1 MLSGPSLREL
11 PNSSMADSKVAW
23 WVQSVPVYKRRYCGA
38 QLLGRNQAETIGNF
52 LVRETLVHEEFVE
65 AIIRLYEEKEGVA
78 QDQRD
83 FGLPPGEDEEWGD
96 NEWNGSWGWWNYDE
110 DYDYDGDGDAPPR
123 EGPEAPDG
131 PDPGEPEAGD
141 DGASPHTGAGP
152 GSSPSHK
159 SVPEDFPS
167 RSPSRRAT
175 PASPQPEVVKPA
187 VTEMSVTDSFIMGVL
202 RGWRLL
208 QASGL
213 SAEEKRDILSATKN
227 SLDYEVVSAA
237 LQNLWDDQ
245 LLGHRAPQH
254 SMHANMME
262 SQSDPSSFHHYDG
275 YYQEQDDWWWQD
287 QGWHD
292 HYFLGDHSWE
302 DSEYWS
308 GSWEPDA
315 LPAVTDATDDDDPK
329 LKEAQKAE
337 AIAESLAVEAQR
349 TWTEAQRAI
358 QALRKDRGFGGPTK
372 CFNCGGNHMVRDCP
386 QRRSTGFFKGKSF
399 GGKGGYSMEA
409 DAYYHEPWD
418 LNYNHKG
425 KGKSKGKKGHAA
437 EMQLQAMWKGKNK
450 GKSNKGKDS
459 VYRPVNA
466 YATDMFV
473 GGLELTDVFE
483 AASSELKR
491 KPDMSPQV
499 GMLDSGATASAAPDA
514 VVQGLIS
521 TVLSHDRNAKIELD
535 QGLMVDF
542 ASGCVDPEVEQILV
556 ASLKAKAATAKSK
569 AKPLDR
575 SRVMN
580 MDVRIRAPR

>member
-1 MLSGPSLREL
+1 M
-11 PNSSMADSKVAW
+11 
-23 WVQSVPVYKRRYCGA
+23 
-38 QLLGRNQAETIGNF
+38 
-52 LVRETLVHEEFVE
+52 RETLVHEEFVE

-535 QGLMVDF
+535 QGARPYFRFGNGRWGRALCRVLHISSSVSGSHRSFSLYTLPNPSEYYQSGFEQSSLVPVLIGMDFMGKNGAGLMVDF
-542 ASGCVDPEVEQILV
+542 ASGCAMFTSDRIPKSS
-556 ASLKAKAATAKSK
+556 SL
-569 AKPLDR
+569 
-575 SRVMN
+575 M
-580 MDVRIRAPR
+580 